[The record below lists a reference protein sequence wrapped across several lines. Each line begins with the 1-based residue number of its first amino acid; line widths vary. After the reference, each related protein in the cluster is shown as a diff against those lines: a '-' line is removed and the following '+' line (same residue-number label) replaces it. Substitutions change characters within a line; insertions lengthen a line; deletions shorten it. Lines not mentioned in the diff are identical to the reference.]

1 MTKVEEYNLRLYIN
15 GSLQATTNVPAN
27 TTMVDIFTA
36 FGPNITRERY
46 TNYSLSV
53 AAINSAGIGEFS
65 KSDVGELGYI
75 NQQTF
80 TFKNLSKAIHFIEC
94 KKSNTNNFKFM
105 TR

>member
-36 FGPNITRERY
+36 FGPNITRERC

-80 TFKNLSKAIHFIEC
+80 TFK
-94 KKSNTNNFKFM
+94 KSEQSNPFYRVQEKQHKQF
-105 TR
+105 